1 MSHRIDGRRRGGNV
15 PVRVT
20 SEGVI
25 IVDDKLLTLYT
36 DIVTKVKSARRRQ
49 PTLEASRRGVR
60 LGGEPMP

>member
-1 MSHRIDGRRRGGNV
+1 M